1 MTDLLHGFPKPKNC
15 PQAGECIRIERPED
29 GLAVVV
35 LDPPHRSLAVLDA
48 PLISDLHAVVDEL
61 ENDRSLKAVVFC
73 GRTPYEF
80 AAGADVEGISGVTD
94 KATAHEIIHFV
105 HNIFRRI
112 ESLPATTV
120 AAVGGAVPGGAYEL
134 SLACDFIIALND
146 DKTRIGLP
154 ETQLGIIPGWGGCH
168 RLPRRVGI
176 TVALDAI
183 LSGRLFKAKAALK
196 KGMVDRLAYADDLL
210 PIAIEVAMGRMQVR
224 KKKRGIK
231 SILVDRNPLARM
243 IIGHQVRKMIM
254 AKTKGR
260 YPAHPRA
267 ISLVL
272 NSLGASSDKAA
283 KREAAA
289 IADLATGEVCKSLIG
304 IFFASEAAK
313 KFARGNNSF
322 KPAKLNHAAEVG
334 AGVMGGAIASLLA
347 EKGLQTRLVDLSQDA
362 LDAAVI
368 DHQQHILKKKSR
380 RRLKPHLADAAI
392 DRLSTGTDMVG
403 LDSSQIVIE
412 AVAEVIEIKRS
423 VLADV
428 AKKVDDDCII
438 ATNTSSLSVSSIAE
452 HISHPERVVG
462 MHFFNPVRKMPLV
475 EIIRGEQTSEE
486 TVIATAALATRV
498 GKTPVI
504 VKDVAGFLVNRLL
517 GPYLDEAVR
526 LFVDGAP
533 ASKIDSL
540 MLKFG
545 MPMGPL
551 RLLDEVGFD
560 IAMHAS
566 QSLEDAYGIR
576 MRACTGIDSMAGDDR
591 LGVKTK
597 RGFYDYRGKGKEVL
611 CDDLNKYQAAN
622 PAIRLSDEQII
633 DRLILSMANEAARC
647 LAEEVVASEQEL
659 NLATVFGMGFAP
671 FEGGLMRWVNSQGK
685 ASIAA
690 RVSAIAAC
698 EDIAQREGGTEK
710 FTPSEWFMG

>member
-1 MTDLLHGFPKPKNC
+1 
-15 PQAGECIRIERPED
+15 
-29 GLAVVV
+29 
-35 LDPPHRSLAVLDA
+35 
-48 PLISDLHAVVDEL
+48 
-61 ENDRSLKAVVFC
+61 
-73 GRTPYEF
+73 
-80 AAGADVEGISGVTD
+80 
-94 KATAHEIIHFV
+94 
-105 HNIFRRI
+105 
-112 ESLPATTV
+112 
-120 AAVGGAVPGGAYEL
+120 
-134 SLACDFIIALND
+134 
-146 DKTRIGLP
+146 
-154 ETQLGIIPGWGGCH
+154 
-168 RLPRRVGI
+168 
-176 TVALDAI
+176 
-183 LSGRLFKAKAALK
+183 
-196 KGMVDRLAYADDLL
+196 
-210 PIAIEVAMGRMQVR
+210 
-224 KKKRGIK
+224 
-231 SILVDRNPLARM
+231 
-243 IIGHQVRKMIM
+243 
-254 AKTKGR
+254 
-260 YPAHPRA
+260 
-267 ISLVL
+267 
-272 NSLGASSDKAA
+272 
-283 KREAAA
+283 
-289 IADLATGEVCKSLIG
+289 
-304 IFFASEAAK
+304 
-313 KFARGNNSF
+313 
-322 KPAKLNHAAEVG
+322 
-334 AGVMGGAIASLLA
+334 
-347 EKGLQTRLVDLSQDA
+347 
-362 LDAAVI
+362 
-368 DHQQHILKKKSR
+368 
-380 RRLKPHLADAAI
+380 
-392 DRLSTGTDMVG
+392 
-403 LDSSQIVIE
+403 
-412 AVAEVIEIKRS
+412 
-423 VLADV
+423 
-428 AKKVDDDCII
+428 
-438 ATNTSSLSVSSIAE
+438 
-452 HISHPERVVG
+452 
-462 MHFFNPVRKMPLV
+462 MPLV